1 MDISTPPDFGELQ
14 RFLFDLR
21 NAGSKFSLER
31 IRKISQALG
40 NPEKKYP
47 KIHIA
52 GTNGKG
58 STCAML
64 ESICRE
70 SGMKTGMY
78 TSPHLLYLGE
88 RIQINRVPVGKT
100 RLMELLGRVLKVC
113 DCLFSR
119 ADMADY
125 PSFFE
130 VMTAAAFLHFAE
142 EKVDVGIIEVGLGGR
157 LDSTN
162 IITPNI
168 SVITT
173 IGLDHTQYL
182 GNTIAEIAAEKAGI
196 IKKSVPVVVGF
207 LPEEA
212 FAAIE
217 SAVRRANTRLYSAG
231 DFFKDE
237 SEMPKCALE
246 GAYQRR
252 NAAVASLC
260 ARVLAS
266 GGGPFEGLEAFIS
279 TGLERVSWAA
289 RWQKIPLK
297 NNATLILDASHNP
310 EGAEALRE
318 NLQALKESGIAPI
331 VTVGVLGRERAK
343 ALLSVIAEYAKKI
356 VFLVPDQPR
365 ALSFEELE
373 ALTPKGVPTMR
384 AKVQN
389 VYSNGKCLVAEDG
402 DVVVSTGSIYLAGE
416 VLSSLYSEP
425 KDSMSDLI

>member
-40 NPEKKYP
+40 SPEKNYP
-47 KIHIA
+47 KIHVA

-64 ESICRE
+64 ESICRD

-119 ADMADY
+119 ADMAEY

-196 IKKSVPVVVGF
+196 IKKSVPVVAGF
-207 LPEEA
+207 LQAEA

-217 SAVRRANTRLYSAG
+217 SAARRADARLYSAG

-266 GGGPFEGLEAFIS
+266 GGGPFKGLESFIP
-279 TGLERVSWAA
+279 TGLKRVSWAA

-373 ALTPKGVPTMR
+373 ALTPKGVSTMR
-384 AKVQN
+384 AKVQE
-389 VYSNGKCLVAEDG
+389 VYSNGKCLLAEDG

>member
-40 NPEKKYP
+40 SPEKNYP

-64 ESICRE
+64 ESICRA

-88 RIQINRVPVGKT
+88 RIQIDRVPVGKA

-119 ADMADY
+119 ADMAEY

-196 IKKSVPVVVGF
+196 IKKSVPVVAGF
-207 LPEEA
+207 LPAEA

-217 SAVRRANTRLYSAG
+217 SAARRANARLYSAG

-237 SEMPKCALE
+237 SEMPKCSLE

-266 GGGPFEGLEAFIS
+266 GGGPFGGLEAFIS

-289 RWQKIPLK
+289 RWQKIPLE

-318 NLQALKESGIAPI
+318 NLQALKETGIAPI

-384 AKVQN
+384 AKVQE
-389 VYSNGKCLVAEDG
+389 VYSNGKCLLAEDG

>member
-40 NPEKKYP
+40 SPEKNYP

-64 ESICRE
+64 ESICRA

-88 RIQINRVPVGKT
+88 RIQIDRVPVGKT
-100 RLMELLGRVLKVC
+100 RLMELLDRVLKVC

-119 ADMADY
+119 ADMAEY

-196 IKKSVPVVVGF
+196 IKKSVPVVAGF
-207 LPEEA
+207 LQAEA

-217 SAVRRANTRLYSAG
+217 SAARRADARLYSAG

-266 GGGPFEGLEAFIS
+266 GGGPFKGLESFIP

-318 NLQALKESGIAPI
+318 NLQALKESGVAPI

-373 ALTPKGVPTMR
+373 ALTPKGVSTMR
-384 AKVQN
+384 AKVQE
-389 VYSNGKCLVAEDG
+389 VYSNGKCLLAEDG